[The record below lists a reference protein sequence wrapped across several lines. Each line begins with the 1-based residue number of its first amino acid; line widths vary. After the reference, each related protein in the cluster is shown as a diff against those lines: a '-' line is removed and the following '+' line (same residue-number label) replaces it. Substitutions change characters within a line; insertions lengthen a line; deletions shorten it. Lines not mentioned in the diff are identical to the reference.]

1 MYEALRVFLS
11 LGAILFTGG
20 ALLLGRFGYYY
31 LIGEGQGHVQ
41 SLIVAS
47 ILVMLGF
54 QTFLLGLLAD
64 LIARNRQMSEEMGYR
79 LRKMEYSKTVT
90 TELPDS

>member
-1 MYEALRVFLS
+1 
-11 LGAILFTGG
+11 
-20 ALLLGRFGYYY
+20 
-31 LIGEGQGHVQ
+31 
-41 SLIVAS
+41 
-47 ILVMLGF
+47 LGF